1 MDNIRFVEE
10 KKQDTEK
17 KTKYSKYEDAIKK
30 PNILPWLLE
39 KIKKS
44 NDKIIRIRTRD
55 LAENMGKE
63 FANKNEDSIYW
74 ALKSVLFHKGI
85 VVNKGRSKRN
95 EHMLIMRERNEEDK
109 LPPSLVLEGDRPDIN
124 DI

>member
-10 KKQDTEK
+10 KKQDEK
-17 KTKYSKYEDAIKK
+17 KTKYSKYEDAIKN
-30 PNILPWLLE
+30 PTILPWLLE
-39 KIKKS
+39 KIKNSK
-44 NDKIIRIRTRD
+44 DKIIRMRTKD

-74 ALKSVLFHKGI
+74 ALKFVLFHKGI
-85 VVNKGRSKRN
+85 VVLKGTSKRN

-109 LPPSLVLEGDRPDIN
+109 LPPSLVLEGDCSEIN